1 MVKCL
6 SVVCMCTCM
15 YVCVWGGGREEE
27 REKGSGY
34 PMRRGWRVGGKGNKR
49 EDINM

>member
-1 MVKCL
+1 MF
-6 SVVCMCTCM
+6 VCCV
-15 YVCVWGGGREEE
+15 YVCVCGGGGGGGRREEE

-34 PMRRGWRVGGKGNKR
+34 QMSRGWRVGGKGNKR